1 MKVNML
7 QNGKLNLIKL
17 FFDGIK
23 IFHKE
28 SRLLQMI
35 LHSLKSYIILEEDE
49 TMLDYDQSLKSTM
62 LTYGLEDIAIDLLD
76 YPNENV
82 KEVANIIL
90 DML

>member
-7 QNGKLNLIKL
+7 QNGKINLIKV

-23 IFHKE
+23 IFHNE

-35 LHSLKSYIILEEDE
+35 LHSLKSYITLEEDE
-49 TMLDYDQSLKSTM
+49 TMLDCDQSLKSTM
-62 LTYGLEDIAIDLLD
+62 ITYGIEDIAINLLD

-82 KEVANIIL
+82 KEVANSIL
-90 DML
+90 EML